1 MKILEEEALLR
12 PAADIG
18 ARARNTLRVQC
29 SSLEASAYGG
39 KHVFSGTRTS
49 VTLENDPRPEV
60 SLMYGNCW
68 VKSLPKPDILP
79 VLRDNSGYL
88 QTVGLI
94 CGEEEREMLAHLFWR
109 AGAVRV
115 CSAGD
120 MSGLPEHGFQP
131 HDGEFPLRRY
141 SKYVT

>member
-1 MKILEEEALLR
+1 
-12 PAADIG
+12 
-18 ARARNTLRVQC
+18 
-29 SSLEASAYGG
+29 
-39 KHVFSGTRTS
+39 
-49 VTLENDPRPEV
+49 
-60 SLMYGNCW
+60 MYGNCW

-88 QTVGLI
+88 QTVALI

>member
-1 MKILEEEALLR
+1 MLFSTVR
-12 PAADIG
+12 YVP
-18 ARARNTLRVQC
+18 NH
-29 SSLEASAYGG
+29 SAYNHG
-39 KHVFSGTRTS
+39 SGYLT
-49 VTLENDPRPEV
+49 
-60 SLMYGNCW
+60 
-68 VKSLPKPDILP
+68 DILP

>member
-1 MKILEEEALLR
+1 MIKSTTFKIIVI
-12 PAADIG
+12 ADNG
-18 ARARNTLRVQC
+18 
-29 SSLEASAYGG
+29 
-39 KHVFSGTRTS
+39 SGIKLDSTI
-49 VTLENDPRPEV
+49 PRPE
-60 SLMYGNCW
+60 M
-68 VKSLPKPDILP
+68 LP

-88 QTVGLI
+88 QTVALI

-120 MSGLPEHGFQP
+120 MSALPEHGFQP